1 MQDYL
6 MSDANINKYG
16 FSQELQILF
25 MIGPTLYLAT
35 NRILQISGKLSLM
48 PYIIKKKKNVI
59 KARHD
64 KSHHTGAETP
74 SAMSSLQ

>member
-1 MQDYL
+1 
-6 MSDANINKYG
+6 MSDANIDKYG

-35 NRILQISGKLSLM
+35 NRIPQISGKRSLM
-48 PYIIKKKKNVI
+48 PYIKKKDVI

>member
-1 MQDYL
+1 
-6 MSDANINKYG
+6 MSDANIDKYG

-35 NRILQISGKLSLM
+35 NRIPQISGKRSLM
-48 PYIIKKKKNVI
+48 PYIKKKKDVI

-64 KSHHTGAETP
+64 KSHHTGAKTP